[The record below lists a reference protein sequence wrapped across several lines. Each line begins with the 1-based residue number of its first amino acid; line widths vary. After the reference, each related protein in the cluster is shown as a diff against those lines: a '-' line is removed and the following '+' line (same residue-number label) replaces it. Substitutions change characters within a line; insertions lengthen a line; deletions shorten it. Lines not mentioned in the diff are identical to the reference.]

1 MARPRLPAS
10 QQRRHQ
16 VNIRLRDA
24 ELAELERRASAARMP
39 IHDYVR
45 RRALSDRLRV
55 VPPRRLGAAEFREV
69 RRLAVN
75 VNQIARALNV
85 VLRRFGPPAEPLTP
99 EEVRR
104 LEKLDA
110 MLRAPDAAER
120 DRHGGLTAVLRA
132 RNSLMRRKEALDRV
146 RIESAGLLRP
156 ETDRALTR
164 LAGILEQLTPQKRD

>member
-1 MARPRLPAS
+1 
-10 QQRRHQ
+10 
-16 VNIRLRDA
+16 
-24 ELAELERRASAARMP
+24 MP

-99 EEVRR
+99 EEEARWQY
-104 LEKLDA
+104 LDRA
-110 MLRAPDAAER
+110 LRSMDREVIEEEGGYMPTLRAHAA
-120 DRHGGLTAVLRA
+120 
-132 RNSLMRRKEALDRV
+132 LMRRKEALDRA